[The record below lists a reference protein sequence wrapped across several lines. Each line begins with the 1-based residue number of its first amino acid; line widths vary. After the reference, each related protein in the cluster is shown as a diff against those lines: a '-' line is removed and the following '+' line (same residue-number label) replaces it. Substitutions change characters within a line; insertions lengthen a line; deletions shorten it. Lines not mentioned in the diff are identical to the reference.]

1 MKGLTIASGSV
12 ATIQIIGAI
21 SATISKSS
29 GLNSFEIFI
38 YYLLGIIF
46 FLLSLYFWK
55 QWKTPAPVL
64 IKIEK
69 H

>member
-46 FLLSLYFWK
+46 FLLGLYFWK